1 MQIEGKTAV
10 VTGGASGI
18 GLGICREFVKRGGRV
33 AIFDL
38 QADRAQQAVDE
49 LGEAN
54 AIAATVNVADE
65 GEVVAGLDRATEK
78 FGAIHVAVNCAGV
91 PFSAKTVDREGKPFP
106 LDVWN
111 RVIAVNLTGTFNVLR
126 LAAARMAGNAPESE
140 HGERGVIVN
149 IASGAAFDGQMGQAA
164 YAASK
169 AGVVGMALPIA
180 RDLAELG
187 IRVMTVAPGLFETP
201 MVSGVPDKVRESLLK
216 MMLYPRRMGEAWEAA
231 ALVCAIVE
239 IPYLNA
245 ECIRLDAGARMAAR

>member
-1 MQIEGKTAV
+1 MKIEGKTAV

-18 GLGICREFVKRGGRV
+18 GLGVCREFVRRGGRV

-38 QADRAQQAVDE
+38 QEERAQQAVTE
-49 LGEAN
+49 LGAAN
-54 AIAATVNVADE
+54 AQAMTVNVADE
-65 GEVVAGLDRATEK
+65 AAVQAGIARARQA
-78 FGAIHVAVNCAGV
+78 FGAIHVVVNCAGV
-91 PFSAKTVDREGKPFP
+91 PFASRTVDREGKAFP
-106 LDVWN
+106 LDLWS

-126 LAAARMAGNAPESE
+126 LAAAEMIGNAPEGE
-140 HGERGVIVN
+140 IGERGVIVN

-180 RDLAELG
+180 RDLAEFG

-201 MVSGVPDKVRESLLK
+201 MLAGVPDKVRESLLK
-216 MMLYPRRMGEAWEAA
+216 MVLYPRRMGEPWEAGA
-231 ALVCAIVE
+231 TVCSIVE